1 MQNWYIRKRINTK
14 NIKMTQE
21 FKINEK
27 DMEFEFELDANGFIW
42 LLNNEFQGSRINLGQ
57 EYGNI
62 KNLNS
67 AKENAREMLYTMN
80 ILNK

>member
-1 MQNWYIRKRINTK
+1 
-14 NIKMTQE
+14 MTQE

>member
-1 MQNWYIRKRINTK
+1 
-14 NIKMTQE
+14 MTQE

-27 DMEFEFELDANGFIW
+27 DMEYEFELDANGFIW

>member
-1 MQNWYIRKRINTK
+1 
-14 NIKMTQE
+14 MTQE

-42 LLNNEFQGSRINLGQ
+42 LLNNEFQGSRINLDQ